1 MGKKHHEEDHIDETW
16 LIPYSDM
23 LVLLLA
29 LFIVMFAMSKVDQEK
44 FKKMATSMRGVFSG
58 STAVIGT
65 GGGSG
70 NTVIELPN
78 LTPLPTSSTTPTP
91 GSSSGGMTGGQIED
105 ARMKEIRD
113 ALEGQIED
121 RNYQDKM
128 KVELNAQ
135 GLEIVIQDVALFQS
149 GDAAVVKDAYPML
162 SDMSAMLQGID
173 NNIIIAGHTD
183 NVPVRVGTY
192 KSNWDLS
199 AMRAINVMHYLVDNG
214 KIAANHFSVRAFGEF
229 SPRYD
234 NSTAEG
240 RAKNRRVEIFIERI
254 YPDGTAAEATEPT
267 EPASP
272 SASASS
278 AHSE

>member
-192 KSNWDLS
+192 KSCLLYTS
-199 AMRAINVMHYLVDNG
+199 
-214 KIAANHFSVRAFGEF
+214 
-229 SPRYD
+229 
-234 NSTAEG
+234 
-240 RAKNRRVEIFIERI
+240 RR
-254 YPDGTAAEATEPT
+254 G
-267 EPASP
+267 
-272 SASASS
+272 
-278 AHSE
+278 